1 MSLAVQCP
9 CGKVLNV
16 PESRAGKELK
26 CPACSETIL
35 IPELASSSG
44 SSKQRTAESRV
55 TQQRPTAPNAGSPAR
70 RREAPR
76 PQQPA
81 ARPAPEMQNEQF
93 AQDDLFGGF
102 GGVSGG
108 GLGSSGTRKKPTHHH
123 RRNGIPNWLLATICG
138 ISAVAILLI
147 VVSIATK
154 PESTPSPAAAAPPAQ
169 SPPRAVQQVDPRPAP
184 AVSGPG
190 RPMPAFAGRMHDPNT
205 VGQPK

>member
-35 IPELASSSG
+35 IPELASSS
-44 SSKQRTAESRV
+44 SSSEKRPAGSRV
-55 TQQRPTAPNAGSPAR
+55 TKQRPTAPNSGSPAR

-76 PQQPA
+76 PQQSA
-81 ARPAPEMQNEQF
+81 VRPAPAMQNEQF

-102 GGVSGG
+102 GGASGG
-108 GLGSSGTRKKPTHHH
+108 GLASSGTRKKPMHHH
-123 RRNGIPNWLLATICG
+123 RQKGIPNRLLATICG

-147 VVSIATK
+147 VVSIATRSDSK
-154 PESTPSPAAAAPPAQ
+154 PSPAAAAPPAQ
-169 SPPRAVQQVDPRPAP
+169 SPPRAVQQVDPKPAP
-184 AVSGPG
+184 AVGGPG
-190 RPMPAFAGRMHDPNT
+190 RPMPAFAGRTHDPQT
-205 VGQPK
+205 LAPSK